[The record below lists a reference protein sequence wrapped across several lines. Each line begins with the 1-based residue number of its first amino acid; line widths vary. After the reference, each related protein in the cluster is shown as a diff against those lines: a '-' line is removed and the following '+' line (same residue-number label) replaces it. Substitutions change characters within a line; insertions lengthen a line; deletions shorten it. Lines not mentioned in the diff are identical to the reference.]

1 MAEITVSVK
10 LALYSVSLQVPDQ
23 IAFTPE
29 SFLTSRTYPGFDSRD
44 RRNIAGV
51 VVQSPVSG
59 EQAGLSEGLAA
70 VRHGAVEGFETCV
83 DQVVTVQLFLD

>member
-1 MAEITVSVK
+1 MAEITVSLE
-10 LALYSVSLQVPDQ
+10 LALYSVSLEVTDQ

-29 SFLTSRTYPGFDSRD
+29 SFLTSRTCPGLDSRD
-44 RRNIAGV
+44 RGNIAGV
-51 VVQSPVSG
+51 VVLSPVSG

-83 DQVVTVQLFLD
+83 DQVVTVQVFLD

>member
-1 MAEITVSVK
+1 MAEITVSVE
-10 LALYSVSLQVPDQ
+10 LALYSVTLEVPVQ

-29 SFLTSRTYPGFDSRD
+29 SFLTLRTYPGLDSRD
-44 RRNIAGV
+44 RGNIAGV
-51 VVQSPVSG
+51 VVLSPVSG

-83 DQVVTVQLFLD
+83 DQVVTVQACLD